1 MPEKINLLEVNW
13 KDYFKSISDV
23 CQWSLKAYQSG
34 KLMIT
39 EFSSFTNILKNDVA
53 WQKKYSAI
61 LYTDIPHDIDRLLEF
76 VEEANSLSKNCVYF
90 FSHPDHTKGKNK
102 QTPIPCII
110 QQDKKKLYQIRYYEK
125 KKRSQARREQR
136 ATKRIKRE
144 YYNISKYQRTIS

>member
-1 MPEKINLLEVNW
+1 MPEKINRPEVNW

-90 FSHPDHTKGKNK
+90 FSHPDHTKGKTNRHLLPVLFSK
-102 QTPIPCII
+102 T
-110 QQDKKKLYQIRYYEK
+110 
-125 KKRSQARREQR
+125 KRSCIKFVIMR
-136 ATKRIKRE
+136 KRNVAKQG
-144 YYNISKYQRTIS
+144 KMKDKVKG

>member
-102 QTPIPCII
+102 QTPVACII

-125 KKRSQARREQR
+125 KKRSQARRSERQS
-136 ATKRIKRE
+136 KRIKCE
-144 YYNISKYQRTIS
+144 YYNISKYQRTVS

>member
-102 QTPIPCII
+102 QTPVACII

-125 KKRSQARREQR
+125 KKS
-136 ATKRIKRE
+136 KRIKCE
-144 YYNISKYQRTIS
+144 YYNISKYQRTVS